1 MPVGPADVTVLL
13 PIVKT
18 AELEEV
24 RLGEMVFSSEVVAEE
39 VMELLE
45 DPVPVGPADMTVL
58 LPIVKTAELE
68 ELRLEE
74 VTWLSEAVEVVML
87 LFFIVEATDEA
98 LEEVKA
104 VEVDILE
111 DAVRPAEEVAF
122 PVGNGAMLL
131 VSTGPV
137 VDDVLALD
145 VEAVVPLPEG
155 SIEDELERVL
165 DEETVGSTLAVLVAE
180 LIAPEELEGAEEP
193 ELETVEEDVDIG
205 ALMVEEELELET
217 AEAEVVASLDD

>member
-74 VTWLSEAVEVVML
+74 VTWLSEAVELVMV
-87 LFFIVEATDEA
+87 LFFIAEATDEA
-98 LEEVKA
+98 LEEAKV

-111 DAVRPAEEVAF
+111 DAVRPVEEVAF
-122 PVGNGAMLL
+122 PLGNGAMLP

-165 DEETVGSTLAVLVAE
+165 DEETVRSTLAVLVAE
-180 LIAPEELEGAEEP
+180 LIDPEELEGTEEP